1 MEMNRRTFVATLLAG
16 AFSARSLLAADKHK
30 DEGEWEKLGEK
41 AVSKQEERDVIDVKG
56 TTRYTA
62 LSFRVEKGDVEI
74 DDIKVTF
81 DNDKTFS
88 PNTKAGF
95 PRGRAQ
101 QQDRPA
107 RRQPRCTAHPLPV
120 SQPRPEGGGDCG
132 VWEDRGAGEEV
143 IASRTK

>member
-56 TTRYTA
+56 STRYTA

-88 PNTKAGF
+88 PNTKLVFREGERSSKIDLPGDSRAVRHIRF
-95 PRGRAQ
+95 LYRSLGRKEA
-101 QQDRPA
+101 
-107 RRQPRCTAHPLPV
+107 
-120 SQPRPEGGGDCG
+120 
-132 VWEDRGAGEEV
+132 V
-143 IASRTK
+143 IAVYGKIGEPAKK